1 MEHTVKIHK
10 DGKIL
15 EVMAADGMNLLE
27 LLAENGIRLYSPCG
41 GNGSC
46 GKCRVRSS
54 GLKAAPAEDERRLLG
69 SNALEKGFRL
79 ACYAAVDADMDVYA
93 EDGDVTHSII
103 TEGRV
108 RKLKHDPSVA
118 KRYVEL
124 KTPSLGDQ
132 ASDLERL
139 LAITGGTLDV
149 PDTDIL
155 RELPQLLRS
164 SDFKATLLLIE
175 GRLAAVEPGNTEE
188 RLFGAAFDIGTTTIA
203 AYLYDLKNG
212 VNLDVASVLNP
223 QVSFGA
229 DVLSRIEY
237 AVSSEAAASMMHAV
251 LLDGLNLILKQFSE
265 RNGIDT
271 AEIYGAVFAGN
282 TTMMHFL
289 MNLHTGSMA
298 VSPFIPVTTRMHR
311 LDAGRLGLEMNR
323 RGMALA
329 MPGVSAYIGADTVA
343 AVLSS
348 GMYESDGIS
357 LLVDIGTNGEIV
369 LGCRDWLLSCS
380 TAAGPAFEGANIR
393 NGVGG
398 IHGAIDTVRLLPEL
412 RFTTLG
418 DKEPVG
424 ICGSGI
430 VDAVA
435 QLLEA
440 GLLDETGRF
449 ADTAE
454 LSGFA
459 AGYRDRLATVDGV
472 KAFIL
477 LPAPEGSP
485 DGCIAVTQKDVRELQ
500 NAKAAI
506 AAGIRTLVKKSGI
519 EMKDIGK
526 VCLAGGFGSRI
537 DIGSALK
544 IGLLPEELEG
554 RIEAIGNA
562 AGSGAAEAL
571 LSSGMLEAAGAIKA
585 KLQYVELS
593 SCKEFTEEY
602 VGCMFF

>member
-15 EVMAADGMNLLE
+15 EARATDGTNLLE
-27 LLAENGIRLYSPCG
+27 LLGGNGIRLYSPCG

-46 GKCRVRSS
+46 GKCRVRAA
-54 GLKAAPAEDERRLLG
+54 GLKAAPAEGERRLLG
-69 SNALEKGFRL
+69 SNALQEGFRL
-79 ACYAAVDADMDVYA
+79 ACYTIVDTDMDVYA
-93 EDGDVTHSII
+93 EDGDITHSII
-103 TEGRV
+103 TEGRM
-108 RKLKHDPSVA
+108 RELKHDPSVV

-124 KTPSLGDQ
+124 KAPALGDQ
-132 ASDLERL
+132 TSDLERL
-139 LAITGGTLDV
+139 LAFTGGALDV

-155 RELPQLLRS
+155 RGLPHLLRS

-203 AYLYDLKNG
+203 AYLYDLKTGKN
-212 VNLDVASVLNP
+212 VDVASVLNP
-223 QVSFGA
+223 QVRFGA

-237 AVSSEAAASMMHAV
+237 AVSSEAAADMMHAA
-251 LLDGLNLILKQFSE
+251 LMDCLNLILRQFSN
-265 RNGIDT
+265 RNGIGT
-271 AEIYGAVFAGN
+271 AEIYSAIFAGN

-289 MNLHTGSMA
+289 MNLHTGNMA
-298 VSPFIPVTTRMHR
+298 VSPFIPVTARMHR
-311 LDAGRLGLEMNR
+311 LDAGRLGLDMNR

-348 GMYESDGIS
+348 GMYEADDIS

-435 QLLEA
+435 QLLET

-449 ADTAE
+449 MDAGE

-459 AGYRDRLATVDGV
+459 VGYRDRLSAVDGV

-477 LPAPEGSP
+477 LPASDGSP
-485 DGCIAVTQKDVRELQ
+485 NGCIAVTQKDVRELQ

-544 IGLLPEELEG
+544 IGLLPRELEG
-554 RIEAIGNA
+554 RVEAIGNA
-562 AGSGAAEAL
+562 AGSGAAEVL

-585 KLQYVELS
+585 KLQYIELS
-593 SCKEFTEEY
+593 SSKEFTEEY